1 MSQQC
6 NHPISPII
14 CPNLRGRIREG
25 EEDRDNQ
32 NERKRSRSPRGP
44 RENIRE
50 SEEPNEQENQEDS
63 EHEEEIVIPESE
75 RIPNT
80 PTVEEYTKHQVTHYP
95 FKAWC
100 PICVKNAAQNNPHK
114 KVKHVRETEVFSLDY
129 MYMTSKPTTEEIVFP
144 TLVIKASIKV

>member
-1 MSQQC
+1 MSQQH

-25 EEDRDNQ
+25 EEDGDNRNKRQ
-32 NERKRSRSPRGP
+32 RSRSPR
-44 RENIRE
+44 RENDNSENVANE
-50 SEEPNEQENQEDS
+50 SEEIERNRMQSEDIKIECNKSQEQNADYEDEDS
-63 EHEEEIVIPESE
+63 ENEIVIPESE

-80 PTVEEYTKHQVTHYP
+80 PSVEEYLRHQVTHYP

-114 KVKHVRETEVFSLDY
+114 KVKHMRQS
-129 MYMTSKPTTEEIVFP
+129 EIFGMV
-144 TLVIKASIKV
+144 